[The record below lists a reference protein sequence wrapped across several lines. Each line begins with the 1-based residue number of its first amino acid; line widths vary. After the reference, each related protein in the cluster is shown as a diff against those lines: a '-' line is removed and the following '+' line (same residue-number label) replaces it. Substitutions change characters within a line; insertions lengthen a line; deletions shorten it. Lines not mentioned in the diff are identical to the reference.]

1 MMIKYSQNH
10 QNLFTMKNAD
20 VRPSL
25 LLYGLVTQ
33 VFVHIISLVDLHT
46 QNTIYNMYMS
56 YWYAT
61 TKGLVKEKWSFSS
74 LDHDKG

>member
-10 QNLFTMKNAD
+10 QNLFTMKNAG

-46 QNTIYNMYMS
+46 QNTIAYIICICHIGMQQQ
-56 YWYAT
+56 
-61 TKGLVKEKWSFSS
+61 K
-74 LDHDKG
+74 D

>member
-1 MMIKYSQNH
+1 MIKYSQNH

-46 QNTIYNMYMS
+46 QNNNMYMS

-61 TKGLVKEKWSFSS
+61 TKRLVNEKWSFSS
-74 LDHDKG
+74 LDPDKG

>member
-1 MMIKYSQNH
+1 MMIKYSSNH

-46 QNTIYNMYMS
+46 QNNNMYMS

-61 TKGLVKEKWSFSS
+61 TKRLVNEKWSFSS
-74 LDHDKG
+74 LDPDKG

>member
-1 MMIKYSQNH
+1 MMIKYSSNH

-20 VRPSL
+20 VRLSL

-46 QNTIYNMYMS
+46 QNNNTYMS

-61 TKGLVKEKWSFSS
+61 TKRLVNEKWSFSS
-74 LDHDKG
+74 LDPDKG

>member
-1 MMIKYSQNH
+1 
-10 QNLFTMKNAD
+10 MKNAG

-33 VFVHIISLVDLHT
+33 VFVHIISLVDLHP

-61 TKGLVKEKWSFSS
+61 TKRLVNEKWKISS
-74 LDHDKG
+74 LDPDKG

>member
-46 QNTIYNMYMS
+46 QNTIYNMYYVILVCNNKKTS
-56 YWYAT
+56 
-61 TKGLVKEKWSFSS
+61 KGKMELQFTLS
-74 LDHDKG
+74 

>member
-1 MMIKYSQNH
+1 
-10 QNLFTMKNAD
+10 MKNAG
-20 VRPSL
+20 VGPSL

-61 TKGLVKEKWSFSS
+61 TKRLVKEKWSFSS
-74 LDHDKG
+74 LDPDKG

>member
-1 MMIKYSQNH
+1 MMIKYSSNH
-10 QNLFTMKNAD
+10 QNLFTMKNAG
-20 VRPSL
+20 VRLSL

-46 QNTIYNMYMS
+46 QNTIYNMFMS

-61 TKGLVKEKWSFSS
+61 TKRLVNEKWSISS
-74 LDHDKG
+74 LDPDKG

>member
-1 MMIKYSQNH
+1 
-10 QNLFTMKNAD
+10 MKNAG
-20 VRPSL
+20 VSPSL

-46 QNTIYNMYMS
+46 QNTVYNMYMS

-61 TKGLVKEKWSFSS
+61 TKRLVNEKWSISS
-74 LDHDKG
+74 LDPDKG

>member
-46 QNTIYNMYMS
+46 QNNNMYMS

-61 TKGLVKEKWSFSS
+61 TKGLVKKKWSFSS
-74 LDHDKG
+74 LDPDKG

>member
-1 MMIKYSQNH
+1 MMIKYSSNH
-10 QNLFTMKNAD
+10 QNLFTMKNAG

-46 QNTIYNMYMS
+46 HKIQYIICICHIGMQQQ
-56 YWYAT
+56 
-61 TKGLVKEKWSFSS
+61 K
-74 LDHDKG
+74 D

>member
-10 QNLFTMKNAD
+10 QNLFTMKNAG

-46 QNTIYNMYMS
+46 QNNNMYMS

-61 TKGLVKEKWSFSS
+61 TKRLVNEKWSFSS
-74 LDHDKG
+74 LDPDKG